1 MAVVLEMKVNNATVR
16 FNDAAYAGCSEEEI
30 ERRKK
35 QARIIC
41 ENILLR
47 AELRRRAE
55 EAGTPNQ
62 SG

>member
-35 QARIIC
+35 QARII
-41 ENILLR
+41 
-47 AELRRRAE
+47 
-55 EAGTPNQ
+55 
-62 SG
+62 